1 MRFQPGDR
9 VMIAPN
15 LSDFDPN
22 EWPTINDKMMKMAG
36 FVVTIKDYDD
46 AYDLYILE
54 DARWE
59 WLDKWLC
66 PLGQEDDDGIYDL
79 DMSSIL

>member
-15 LSDFDPN
+15 LSDFDSN
-22 EWPTINDKMMKMAG
+22 EWPGINYKMMEMAG
-36 FVVTIKDYDD
+36 SVVTIGAYDD
-46 AYDLYILE
+46 ELKTYILE
-54 DARWE
+54 DAIYQWIE
-59 WLDKWLC
+59 KWLC
-66 PLGQEDDDGIYDL
+66 PLGQEDDDICNL